1 MLLSSIFSRGCLLRP
16 REIEVHVLGDKL
28 RWLPKRQALFLS
40 ERMEIYTQV
49 LQ

>member
-28 RWLPKRQALFLS
+28 RWLPKRQALFLEGDQKTGFVVS
-40 ERMEIYTQV
+40 
-49 LQ
+49 